1 MSYLVIKILLF
12 SEIFCDLGN
21 YTNNYDILCYKL
33 NSKFLEVKQSRSKIK
48 LQKEKNKF
56 RRRKMFLKIYL
67 NNISE
72 K

>member
-21 YTNNYDILCYKL
+21 YTNSYDILCYKL

-67 NNISE
+67 NNITE